1 MALNS
6 IALAEIMTQT
16 LDEQLVIGAKSS
28 FMEQNQSKLT
38 FTGYNTCKVPKMTTG
53 GLGTYNRE
61 TGYTKTGFSV
71 SYETFTM
78 GQDRGVQLLV
88 DAETVDES
96 NMVATVGNAMST
108 MLKTQVAPEI
118 DKYRF
123 SKVASLAMATG
134 LPANA
139 SYGYTP
145 IVDDILSKVQTD
157 ITNMQ
162 DVVGNDLPLVLIMST
177 KTAGILERSK
187 ELARQLELGQ
197 LQGNNIDYVVPCKV
211 IDSIPVVE
219 VPSARLKTKYI
230 FQDGVTAGQ
239 EAGGVIDDVTAK
251 NINWI
256 LMAVSAPIAVAKT
269 ARVKIFD
276 PSVVQDSDD
285 WKISYRVY
293 HDLFIEDNQMPS
305 VFVNIKEASV

>member
-1 MALNS
+1 MPLNT

-16 LDEQLVIGAKSS
+16 LDEQLVVGAKSS

-53 GLGTYNRE
+53 GLGTYDRE
-61 TGYTKTGFSV
+61 KGYTKTGFSV
-71 SYETFTM
+71 AYETFTM

-108 MLKTQVAPEI
+108 MLKTQVVPEM

-123 SKVASLAMATG
+123 SKIASLAIATG

-139 SYGYTP
+139 TFSYTP
-145 IVDDILSKVQTD
+145 TAADILGRIQTD

-162 DVVGNDLPLVLIMST
+162 DVIGTDLPLVLIMST
-177 KTAGILERSK
+177 KTLGILEKST
-187 ELARQLELGQ
+187 EITRQLEVGCLM
-197 LQGNNIDYVVPCKV
+197 GNNSDYVVPCKMV
-211 IDSIPVVE
+211 DSVPILE
-219 VPSARLKTKYI
+219 VPSARLKTKYV
-230 FQDGVTAGQ
+230 FQDGVTVGQ
-239 EAGGVIDDVTAK
+239 EAGGVIDDGTAK
-251 NINWI
+251 TINWI

-285 WKISYRVY
+285 WKVSYRVY

-305 VFVNIKEASV
+305 VFVNIKEAAV